1 MVLPPRIRWFP
12 YYLTWMLLFLPY
24 DLNDHKNSIRDFIYH
39 TLSNR
44 MWLWRL
50 NTPQHYGVPC
60 DVICGT
66 LLTSLP
72 MICQPYNSNLY
83 FLDLYR
89 RNLIFLLSLFFYFTS
104 NLFDQI
110 KTLQTN
116 IWSSGYIHIYS
127 NHLWSLRNKDFHYT
141 LITSLI
147 YIHPYAWFSISYM
160 PAFLKTVLSW
170 KCQKIKIQGLGGPS
184 EWNFFIDYNIDMN

>member
-1 MVLPPRIRWFP
+1 M
-12 YYLTWMLLFLPY
+12 
-24 DLNDHKNSIRDFIYH
+24 
-39 TLSNR
+39 
-44 MWLWRL
+44 RL
-50 NTPQHYGVPC
+50 RRPNTPQHYGVPC
-60 DVICGT
+60 DVICRT
-66 LLTSLP
+66 LLTSFP

-89 RNLIFLLSLFFYFTS
+89 KNLIFLLCLFFYFTS

-110 KTLQTN
+110 KTFQTN

-147 YIHPYAWFSISYM
+147 NIHPYAWFSIRYARF
-160 PAFLKTVLSW
+160 PKNGVLVILQVSKDQNLRTRRSIW
-170 KCQKIKIQGLGGPS
+170 MELFH
-184 EWNFFIDYNIDMN
+184 WL